1 MITEIIKKCKLLMM
15 NEKKNEIEYLFKI
28 LANEEIPIFNN
39 SQKEIVI
46 YNIILN
52 YLSEYLK
59 INKDLIKELPKS
71 MIRQRKIYEF

>member
-1 MITEIIKKCKLLMM
+1 MM